1 MILPTLIGLLNENTM
16 AQVKAK
22 VATAVSPL
30 AQFIGKEQTI
40 TRLLPTVQ
48 DLLRDEN
55 ADVKLSMLK
64 GLISLIESLDQEIL
78 QGPLLQSVQNLTK
91 DSS

>member
-1 MILPTLIGLLNENTM
+1 M
-16 AQVKAK
+16 
-22 VATAVSPL
+22 ATAVSSL